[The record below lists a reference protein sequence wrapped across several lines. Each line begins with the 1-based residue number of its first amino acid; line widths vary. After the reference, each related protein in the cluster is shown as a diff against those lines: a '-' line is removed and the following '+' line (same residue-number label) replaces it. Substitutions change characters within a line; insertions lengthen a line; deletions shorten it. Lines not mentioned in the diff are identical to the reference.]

1 MGESSKKKRSSK
13 KSSSSSIK
21 SKKMTRIETNVMFI
35 RQFEDYFLEKNHMI
49 CDYNM
54 VLKTPTLKELT
65 NLCGSVMDTN
75 IQGNLEDEDQ
85 FKFVILNSQKKIVAV
100 ITGHFEKG
108 EIVDISR
115 CSKIPGG
122 GEVLLYYSLLK
133 FNTFHNTK
141 HLSGYIAGAIPPIK
155 EGDSPEVEQE
165 KKERLN
171 EYHIGRGARVVED
184 SYGNREFTYSY
195 PDILDNCDRLVNVGG
210 LRLLEAKRVPL
221 PSSEL

>member
-1 MGESSKKKRSSK
+1 MDKSSKKKRSSK
-13 KSSSSSIK
+13 KSSSSSKK

-85 FKFVILNSQKKIVAV
+85 FKFVILNSRKKIVAV
-100 ITGHFEKG
+100 ITGYFEKG

-155 EGDSPEVEQE
+155 EGDSAELRTEKEQ
-165 KKERLN
+165 RLN
-171 EYHIGRGARVVED
+171 DYHRKRGANVVED
-184 SYGNREFTYSY
+184 GRGNREFTYSY

-210 LRLLEAKRVPL
+210 LRLLEARKARL
-221 PSSEL
+221 PSSE

>member
-1 MGESSKKKRSSK
+1 MDKSSKKKRSSK
-13 KSSSSSIK
+13 KSSSSSKK
-21 SKKMTRIETNVMFI
+21 SKKMTHIETNVMFI

-85 FKFVILNSQKKIVAV
+85 FKFVILNSRKKIVAV
-100 ITGHFEKG
+100 ITGYFEKG

-133 FNTFHNTK
+133 YNTIHTTK

-155 EGDSPEVEQE
+155 EGDSPEVESE

-171 EYHIGRGARVVED
+171 
-184 SYGNREFTYSY
+184 
-195 PDILDNCDRLVNVGG
+195 
-210 LRLLEAKRVPL
+210 K
-221 PSSEL
+221 

>member
-1 MGESSKKKRSSK
+1 MDKSSKKKRSSK
-13 KSSSSSIK
+13 KSSSSSKK

-35 RQFEDYFLEKNHMI
+35 RQFEDYFLEKNHII

-85 FKFVILNSQKKIVAV
+85 FKFVIVNSRKKIVAV

-108 EIVDISR
+108 EIFDISR
-115 CSKIPGG
+115 CSKVPGG
-122 GEVLLYYSLLK
+122 GEVLLYYTLLK
-133 FNTFHNTK
+133 YNTIHNTK
-141 HLSGYIAGAIPPIK
+141 HLHGYIAGAIPPIK

-171 EYHIGRGARVVED
+171 KYHIDRGARVEED
-184 SYGNREFTYSY
+184 GNGNREFTYSY
-195 PDILDNCDRLVNVGG
+195 PNILDNCDRLVNVGG
-210 LRLLEAKRVPL
+210 LRLLEAKKVPL